1 MARTGSPHAGLLRAL
16 MCRQRRPPEIESAA
30 QEPRHTTLPRQIQP
44 FAALFSGAADSIIQL

>member
-30 QEPRHTTLPRQIQP
+30 QEPQHTILPRQVQP
-44 FAALFSGAADSIIQL
+44 FTALFFGTADSIIQL